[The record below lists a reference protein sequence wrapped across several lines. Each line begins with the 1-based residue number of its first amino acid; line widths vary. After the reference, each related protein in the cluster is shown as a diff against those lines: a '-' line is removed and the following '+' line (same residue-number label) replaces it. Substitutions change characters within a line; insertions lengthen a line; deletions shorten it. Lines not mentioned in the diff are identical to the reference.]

1 MKQNSNNAHSK
12 KLSEINQIIIDLI
25 VSFTNEFNL
34 FVYDSY
40 LVDFKDKIKDLD
52 TKQKKKLITYYQKT
66 LNDFTLIQQNLS
78 LSLSKTQSRIK
89 QIDQKFVENLNSLS
103 QLLKI
108 YTENT
113 RSVYKDIITN
123 YPNNKEL
130 YTKIKNLDKN
140 LVNYHSDTKSI
151 FISIKSIHRKDN
163 SKQMKN
169 ENSKST
175 DNIYNIPKTNSLST
189 KKTQITRQKSVGI
202 ININHKRKVISSH
215 KSLCENKI
223 CLDNEHVNKN
233 TKKMHSL
240 DIINNIKSHSS
251 SFYQG
256 ITTDYNSN
264 ITQSDLDNSR
274 KNHIL
279 SLSQST
285 PLLINNTNTNAH
297 IDISNIT
304 IVTLSEL
311 FIEFITQ
318 MKTLQD
324 TISSNNKT
332 KDKNDPKGR
341 FIINELKKTFER
353 KKMHLIN
360 IANNIISSN
369 DNNNNNNV
377 QIEQNKNKEQII
389 KLEQEILSLK
399 EELLQKKNKLNEK
412 IIQLSNETNTLK
424 EQNESLTAQN
434 IEMKTH
440 IQNLEQ
446 ENKKI
451 KIELQKSQNIIQ
463 TNNKEKNVFIIEK
476 MNEGTIYNLLSK
488 EKNSNESTVKLGM
501 NVNLNQHN
509 MNELTFSEIINST
522 LQNNTNGTLDI
533 KTDEEAEINVISGTG
548 NAAINLLEDSVNDE
562 TI

>member
-1 MKQNSNNAHSK
+1 MKQNSNNAQSK

-25 VSFTNEFNL
+25 VSFTNKFNL
-34 FVYDSY
+34 FIYDSY
-40 LVDFKDKIKDLD
+40 LLDFKDKIKDLD
-52 TKQKKKLITYYQKT
+52 SKQKRKLTTYYQKT
-66 LNDFTLIQQNLS
+66 LNDFTLIHQNLS

-103 QLLKI
+103 QILKI

-113 RSVYKDIITN
+113 RSVYKDIITH
-123 YPNNKEL
+123 YPNNKDI

-151 FISIKSIHRKDN
+151 FVSIKSIHRKDN
-163 SKQMKN
+163 LKQMKN

-175 DNIYNIPKTNSLST
+175 DNIYHVQRTSSIST
-189 KKTQITRQKSVGI
+189 TKTQISHQKSVGVS
-202 ININHKRKVISSH
+202 NINHKRKVISSH
-215 KSLCENKI
+215 KTLNENKI

-233 TKKMHSL
+233 TKKMNSL
-240 DIINNIKSHSS
+240 DIISNIKSHSS

-274 KNHIL
+274 KNNIL

-285 PLLINNTNTNAH
+285 PLLINNNANNTN

-324 TISSNNKT
+324 TISLNNKT

-360 IANNIISSN
+360 ITNNIIASN
-369 DNNNNNNV
+369 DNNNNAQV
-377 QIEQNKNKEQII
+377 EQNKNKEQII

-399 EELLQKKNKLNEK
+399 EELTQKKNKFNEK
-412 IIQLSNETNTLK
+412 MIQLSNEINTLK

-446 ENKKI
+446 ENKEI
-451 KIELQKSQNIIQ
+451 KIQLQNNQNTMQ

-476 MNEGTIYNLLSK
+476 MNEGTINNFLSK
-488 EKNSNESTVKLGM
+488 EKSSNESTVKLGN